1 MIDHDLSHQLH
12 SLAATVDEPVDLAA
26 LRRRISIHGRRR
38 AVAKAGFAG
47 AGVAAVVGGLL
58 VVRERPTP
66 AESMLPAASPVAS
79 SAAQVEPTAALP
91 DCAVVLAG
99 LRAAQTTP
107 DTAPPKE
114 VRTDTSAAADFGFKG
129 IVTIVAIDGPQ
140 LTFRNDD
147 PNIAPPTGVATLD
160 AATVWMD
167 GPTQLDSPPT
177 LQVGQQLGLAT
188 AVAADGVNHVLFID
202 VSASAGVGENS
213 APDKKIVEPG
223 ITLPPGPTAKSRG
236 TITAVDA
243 ASITATLDDVSGQAR
258 TVAIDL
264 ATTTFYAGNTLCT
277 PGSPTVG
284 EQIGVAYHFDD
295 AGNVVSDAVLLLP

>member
-12 SLAATVDEPVDLAA
+12 SLAATVDEPFDLAA

-58 VVRERPTP
+58 VVRERPAP
-66 AESMLPAASPVAS
+66 AESVQPAASPVAS
-79 SAAQVEPTAALP
+79 SAAQVEKTILP
-91 DCAVVLAG
+91 DCSVVLAG
-99 LRAAQTTP
+99 LRAAETTP
-107 DTAPPKE
+107 DTVLPRE
-114 VRTDTSAAADFGFKG
+114 VRTDTSASTDFGFKG

-147 PNIAPPTGVATLD
+147 PNIALPTGVATLD

-188 AVAADGVNHVLFID
+188 AVAADGVDHVLFID
-202 VSASAGVGENS
+202 LSASVGVGEKS
-213 APDKKIVEPG
+213 ADDKKIVEPG
-223 ITLPPGPTAKSRG
+223 ITLPPGPTEKSRG

-243 ASITATLDDVSGQAR
+243 ASITTTLDDPSGQAR
-258 TVAIDL
+258 TVVIDL

-295 AGNVVSDAVLLLP
+295 AGNVISDAVLLLP